1 MIAVLAELRT
11 RRNEL
16 RNCSGA
22 GIKLIFKTLDKLF
35 FGITLL
41 LALQVP
47 QLADHYQQ
55 FLAGMHESSQWQI
68 NGYQETAKKYNY
80 ASMDAMIE
88 HHLKNEVPS
97 VRDDAVQ
104 KQQTIIKYNELS
116 EGLVIF
122 QHGNIIEKLVFMLSP
137 SGWQYIDNTVDN
149 FSFGL
154 PITTEGILF
163 GVLFGLFLNLLIST
177 PTYMIAKRQRERR
190 KHKVITKGSI
200 SL

>member
-1 MIAVLAELRT
+1 L
-11 RRNEL
+11 
-16 RNCSGA
+16 S
-22 GIKLIFKTLDKLF
+22 
-35 FGITLL
+35 FGITLV
-41 LALQVP
+41 LAFQVP

-104 KQQTIIKYNELS
+104 KQQTIIKYNERS

-122 QHGNIIEKLVFMLSP
+122 QNGNIIEKLVFILSL
-137 SGWQYIDNTVDN
+137 GTWQYIDNTLAN
-149 FSFGL
+149 FLFGL

-163 GVLFGLFLNLLIST
+163 GLFLNLLIST
-177 PTYMIAKRQRERR
+177 PISMIAKRQLKRR
-190 KHKVITKGSI
+190 KQKVLMKGHVS
-200 SL
+200 S

>member
-1 MIAVLAELRT
+1 M
-11 RRNEL
+11 
-16 RNCSGA
+16 
-22 GIKLIFKTLDKLF
+22 IFKTLDKLF
-35 FGITLL
+35 FGITLV

-55 FLAGMHESSQWQI
+55 FLAGMHESNQWQI
-68 NGYQETAKKYNY
+68 DGYQKTAKKYNY
-80 ASMDAMIE
+80 NSVDAMIE
-88 HHLKNEVPS
+88 HHLQNAVPS

-116 EGLVIF
+116 EGLAVF
-122 QHGNIIEKLVFMLSP
+122 QSGNIIQKLFFMLSP
-137 SGWQYIDNTVDN
+137 SGWQYIDNTLEN

-177 PTYMIAKRQRERR
+177 PTSMIAKRRRER
-190 KHKVITKGSI
+190 KKQKGLKNGIVDS
-200 SL
+200 